1 MGWDGLGE
9 VCMVREEGRGGGGGC
24 VCGGRVRR
32 EVRWKD
38 DDKVYSDSPLDVHAS
53 SIVHG
58 YVCLCLLCVTVCMM
72 SVSMMC
78 ECVYDVCACI

>member
-1 MGWDGLGE
+1 
-9 VCMVREEGRGGGGGC
+9 VCEEGGGGGGGGGGDGGGGC

-38 DDKVYSDSPLDVHAS
+38 DDKVYSDSRLDVHVS

-58 YVCLCLLCVTVCMM
+58 YVCLCL
-72 SVSMMC
+72 
-78 ECVYDVCACI
+78 